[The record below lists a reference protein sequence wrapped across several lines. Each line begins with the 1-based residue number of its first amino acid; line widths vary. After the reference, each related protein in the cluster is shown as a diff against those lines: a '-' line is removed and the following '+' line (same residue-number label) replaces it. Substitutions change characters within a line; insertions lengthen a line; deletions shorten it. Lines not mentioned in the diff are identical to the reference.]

1 MSRQAIRNLFRLLPA
16 VILLSILVVGC
27 RTQRKAVEV
36 VPAETRWERMQVPIA
51 LSLTSPQKMSVSG
64 TLNMVRDTSIVI
76 SLRMIGME
84 VAVIAIDS
92 ENVTVLDKFNK
103 NAYQAPLARIMGDLN
118 PTIGQLQD
126 IITGNNPGTI
136 QHRNDSWSVMS
147 GDNADTGFFIMRVY
161 SLVSPE
167 REIFDM
173 QFSSKEPTPYGLMS
187 GSAEIKFF
195 PKGKEVDCGYTLNLD
210 KAKWNDDVTPRRVT
224 IPSGY
229 KVMDF
234 DETMKML
241 TK

>member
-1 MSRQAIRNLFRLLPA
+1 MSHFRHIFRLLPA
-16 VILLSILVVGC
+16 LILLSLFAVGC

-36 VPAETRWERMQVPIA
+36 VPAETKWERMQVPIT

-64 TLNMVRDTSIVI
+64 TLNMVRDTSVVI

-103 NAYQAPLARIMGDLN
+103 HAYQAPLARIMGELDI
-118 PTIGQLQD
+118 TIGQLQD
-126 IITGNNPGTI
+126 IITGASDITLPPNLGKRITATVDI
-136 QHRNDSWSVMS
+136 TDEGLV
-147 GDNADTGFFIMRVY
+147 RVLTFY
-161 SLVSPE
+161 PPKKIV
-167 REIFDM
+167 FDM
-173 QFSSKEPTPYGLMS
+173 DVTSKEPTPYGKMTQ
-187 GSAEIKFF
+187 SADIRFF
-195 PKGKEVDCGYTLNLD
+195 PKGKEVDCGYTLNLA
-210 KAKWNDDVTPRRVT
+210 KAKWNSEVTPRHIT

-229 KVMDF
+229 KLMDF